1 MTASVRIFANRPNA
15 CPLFGLQDLLRFASK
30 VADRRPML
38 MCGDFNAE
46 PTEPVYGTIVNGT
59 ESISLS
65 SAYADMVASKSMACS
80 EAAAAAAHH
89 PAAVVDTAAAVGS
102 PNVNDSNAS
111 AEPGSL
117 DASGRIRRADVLAAQ
132 EPPFTTWKIR
142 EEGEVCHTIDYVFY
156 TPDRLRVQNCLMFPA
171 ASEIG
176 ADRTPS
182 MQYPSDHFSLV
193 CDFEFVQDEP
203 TSNSTG
209 SSS

>member
-1 MTASVRIFANRPNA
+1 
-15 CPLFGLQDLLRFASK
+15 
-30 VADRRPML
+30 ML

-46 PTEPVYGTIVNGT
+46 PTEPVYGTIVNGN

-80 EAAAAAAHH
+80 EANAAAADHH
-89 PAAVVDTAAAVGS
+89 AEVAPSAAAKPEIAGNSNGS
-102 PNVNDSNAS
+102 TESTTPANEAEAS
-111 AEPGSL
+111 HH
-117 DASGRIRRADVLAAQ
+117 RRRRAEILASQ

-203 TSNSTG
+203 ASNSTG
-209 SSS
+209 LSS